1 MDRPMARNPIAADE
15 EERRA
20 LFNEA
25 STLIQLELRELPE
38 APRASVLIREV
49 SRLRP
54 GLTRDLVQQVL
65 WSLVETGRVLVDRK
79 FEVRL
84 NL

>member
-1 MDRPMARNPIAADE
+1 MARNPIAADE